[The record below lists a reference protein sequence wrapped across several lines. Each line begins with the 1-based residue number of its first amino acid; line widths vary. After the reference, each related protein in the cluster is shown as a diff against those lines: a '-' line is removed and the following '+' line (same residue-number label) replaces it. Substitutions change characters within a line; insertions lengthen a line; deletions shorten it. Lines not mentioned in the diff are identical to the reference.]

1 MLLAMDNKT
10 RLIEAEVAAC
20 VVALAIIAFCL
31 MLGHTLWFNLVR
43 R

>member
-1 MLLAMDNKT
+1 MLLLMENQH
-10 RLIEAEVAAC
+10 RLVEAEIAAC
-20 VVALAIIAFCL
+20 VVALVIIAFCL